1 MSRRDDLNAALSKVD
16 KRTKIM
22 IGVLLLIIVA
32 GAGYLVL
39 KPSSSSSSTAISVP
53 THHVVVKPKATV
65 APKVTPAP
73 NNLPVQADPE
83 RDPFAPLPI
92 EAQASSGTAA
102 TVAAATTTTTTG
114 SSSTAATT
122 TSPVTSTPSATNTL
136 QLISITG
143 TTATVVYNNS
153 ANNQDVKA
161 GGTIATGV
169 VCIKITDDSIFVTY
183 KGKAYAVAPGQTVSL
198 G

>member
-32 GAGYLVL
+32 GAGYFAL

-92 EAQASSGTAA
+92 EAQASDTAA
-102 TVAAATTTTTTG
+102 TVAATTTTATG
-114 SSSTAATT
+114 GSG
-122 TSPVTSTPSATNTL
+122 TSAPTPTPTPTPSATNTL

-183 KGKAYAVAPGQTVSL
+183 NGKAYAVAPGQTVSL

>member
-32 GAGYLVL
+32 GAGYFAL
-39 KPSSSSSSTAISVP
+39 KPSTSSSSTAISVP
-53 THHVVVKPKATV
+53 THHVVVKPKATPT
-65 APKVTPAP
+65 PKVTPAP

-92 EAQASSGTAA
+92 ESSSASSGTAA
-102 TVAAATTTTTTG
+102 TVAAATTTTTG

-122 TSPVTSTPSATNTL
+122 TSPVTSTPSASNTL

-143 TTATVVYNNS
+143 TTATVVYNGS
-153 ANNQDVKA
+153 ANNQDVQA

-169 VCIKITDDSIFVTY
+169 VCIKITADSIFVTY